1 MKLYCVVFSF
11 TFFYYYFTVSTSRAT
26 NSSHLSCSTY
36 LSAIKCIRCIS
47 HSIGITRC
55 MKGLFP
61 ISNCVM
67 NPFHD
72 SLATHEKKY
81 LYYDNRNSSLSI
93 STQFSRFC
101 FFFSYS
107 VSFARMMKWT
117 GHKYD
122 YWMLTNWIV
131 NRNIAMHTDFYRFK
145 CFNYGFLIILLLLQF
160 SVIVT
165 WHEHDSKFIY
175 RFMSYFSTEC
185 CGWILKSQDYC
196 GCYFECIVW

>member
-1 MKLYCVVFSF
+1 MHNFYVFHAVCLPSEYNFCIFIFLSLSFILNFNSARKAKFIYISLKLYCVVFSF

-107 VSFARMMKWT
+107 VSFARMMK
-117 GHKYD
+117 
-122 YWMLTNWIV
+122 
-131 NRNIAMHTDFYRFK
+131 
-145 CFNYGFLIILLLLQF
+145 
-160 SVIVT
+160 
-165 WHEHDSKFIY
+165 
-175 RFMSYFSTEC
+175 
-185 CGWILKSQDYC
+185 
-196 GCYFECIVW
+196 